1 MTRTRPHFTLGR
13 PDGSIA
19 PATILLGDVLVLLA
33 FVGTGLLSHSIE
45 PWRFPSHTLTV
56 VTPFLLAWLVVA
68 PLLGLYRHETRFE
81 YQRAALLTI
90 NCWIVASLLGGAIRA
105 TSYFPGGAPIDF
117 LLVNVV
123 FGLAFFLPWRLAVVA
138 VSRRWRP

>member
-1 MTRTRPHFTLGR
+1 MIRTRLVLGR
-13 PDGSIA
+13 LDGSIL
-19 PATILLGDVLVLLA
+19 PATIVLGDVLVLLA

-56 VTPFLLAWLVVA
+56 VIPFLLAWLVVA
-68 PLLGLYRHETRFE
+68 PPLGLYRRETRFE
-81 YQRAALLTI
+81 YRRTAVLTI
-90 NCWIVASLLGGAIRA
+90 CCWIVASLLGGAIRA
-105 TSYFPGGAPIDF
+105 TPYFPGGAPVDF

-138 VSRRWRP
+138 MSRRLRP